1 MCVIIACTQTSI
13 YGSAAYVL
21 HNFVEKRSIVVVVG
35 YLQRIDNDKMMYVIK
50 VEVTHIVYSVLD
62 SVG

>member
-1 MCVIIACTQTSI
+1 MEVL
-13 YGSAAYVL
+13 YVL
-21 HNFVEKRSIVVVVG
+21 HNSVEKRTIVVVVG

-50 VEVTHIVYSVLD
+50 VVITHIVYSVLD